1 MPLVRSAAD
10 ELAPHLTS
18 NSFPEL
24 ARNLTE
30 YSAAI
35 AAEGEVIAWGLVFGL
50 GVMLENAAAAMKRK
64 IEDRLL
70 PSLEDAAQSALDS
83 LLTLHGPLILATGEG
98 RELQE
103 QADRLRMT
111 REEQLRLRG
120 DAEVLALELLQS
132 PDLIEP
138 EVAGTVV
145 QAIHA
150 IGEGR
155 FPERGAV
162 FGFATIKNV
171 VIVVLSGAALA
182 AFLPAGVALA
192 GTLGGVATAGLAWVG
207 YEFLKKSKIF
217 APATTAL
224 AEKFDQLIG
233 GGEAKLA
240 QRLTSLAPFKRFV
253 GANEDALRRI
263 ATNTRQ
269 LRWIL
274 PYIDFVVRR
283 NETKTV
289 APPSRDLRTD
299 DRSRVQSVRFNYSE
313 RDGYITVG
321 EGDAAFTLQF
331 SKGSDKQIHFIR
343 ARENTEIASASGVL
357 RGQVIRFDQFPHT
370 STRYTLGIGERFIVK
385 NENGYFIQGHV
396 IGIKDDT
403 RGADA
408 DEVCFEYQIYQERR
422 SEFRAL

>member
-1 MPLVRSAAD
+1 
-10 ELAPHLTS
+10 
-18 NSFPEL
+18 
-24 ARNLTE
+24 
-30 YSAAI
+30 
-35 AAEGEVIAWGLVFGL
+35 
-50 GVMLENAAAAMKRK
+50 MLENAAAAMKRK
-64 IEDRLL
+64 IDDRLL

-145 QAIHA
+145 QAIQA

-192 GTLGGVATAGLAWVG
+192 GTLGGLATAGPAWVG
-207 YEFLKKSKIF
+207 YESLKKSKIF
-217 APATTAL
+217 AAATTAL

-240 QRLTSLAPFKRFV
+240 QRLTSLAPFKPFV

-269 LRWIL
+269 FRWIL

-299 DRSRVQSVRFNYSE
+299 DRSRLQSVRFNYSE
-313 RDGYITVG
+313 RHGYITVG

-343 ARENTEIASASGVL
+343 ARENTEIARASGVL

>member
-1 MPLVRSAAD
+1 M
-10 ELAPHLTS
+10 
-18 NSFPEL
+18 

-30 YSAAI
+30 YRAAI

-145 QAIHA
+145 QAIQA

-192 GTLGGVATAGLAWVG
+192 GTLGEVAIAGLAWVG

-217 APATTAL
+217 AAATTAL

-269 LRWIL
+269 FRWIL

-331 SKGSDKQIHFIR
+331 SKGSDKKIHFIR
-343 ARENTEIASASGVL
+343 ARENTEIARASGVL
-357 RGQVIRFDQFPHT
+357 RGQVIRFDQFLHT

-385 NENGYFIQGHV
+385 NENGYF
-396 IGIKDDT
+396 
-403 RGADA
+403 RGSSR
-408 DEVCFEYQIYQERR
+408 CPR
-422 SEFRAL
+422 

>member
-1 MPLVRSAAD
+1 MPLVRRAAD

-30 YSAAI
+30 YRAAI

-64 IEDRLL
+64 IDDRLL

-145 QAIHA
+145 QAIQA

-162 FGFATIKNV
+162 FGFATIKKV

-182 AFLPAGVALA
+182 PFLPAGVALA
-192 GTLGGVATAGLAWVG
+192 GTLGGLATAGPAWVG
-207 YEFLKKSKIF
+207 YESLKK
-217 APATTAL
+217 A
-224 AEKFDQLIG
+224 
-233 GGEAKLA
+233 
-240 QRLTSLAPFKRFV
+240 RF
-253 GANEDALRRI
+253 LRPR
-263 ATNTRQ
+263 RQ
-269 LRWIL
+269 PL
-274 PYIDFVVRR
+274 PR
-283 NETKTV
+283 N
-289 APPSRDLRTD
+289 SI
-299 DRSRVQSVRFNYSE
+299 S
-313 RDGYITVG
+313 
-321 EGDAAFTLQF
+321 
-331 SKGSDKQIHFIR
+331 
-343 ARENTEIASASGVL
+343 
-357 RGQVIRFDQFPHT
+357 
-370 STRYTLGIGERFIVK
+370 
-385 NENGYFIQGHV
+385 
-396 IGIKDDT
+396 
-403 RGADA
+403 
-408 DEVCFEYQIYQERR
+408 
-422 SEFRAL
+422 